1 MANDPDAIDWLA
13 WSKTRFS
20 VTVDDLSHYNLAQVD
35 PYTVRIAQ
43 TLCEQFKISKEGQ
56 RHLAHAFGS
65 LPEYRYHSALGMG
78 YGPRHLVRTLLK
90 SDPGFIF
97 LSVCG
102 VLCEYFSEDVV
113 VGVFMELM
121 KQSRIPPDMAP
132 ADFQWKRLVEVCYGV
147 LATSPFGAIVNGFTE
162 HGKAGAHVDGQS
174 VAQSLKTMN
183 SLAIGRE
190 KSASISAGAD
200 VPWFAAVAQWLFDLK
215 FVISGQDS
223 QQLFISPGI
232 READEAQLVF
242 HVDRPSTNTS
252 QETAPSS
259 TPTVTGGR
267 VVWETLFRSC
277 FGSAFQHLDKDILAC
292 TVANT
297 SAMIHGTIVG
307 AQHADSRIFFL
318 QQTSAVPGLGG
329 HGLNETIMAWFPE
342 LRRLSSHIE
351 KWAWLPWEE
360 AKNKFDE
367 NMKILE
373 STCTCSACGSAS
385 ATPAEMCKLSMV
397 EVIVSLGL
405 FIARMIV
412 VPQLYPKRSGVL
424 SFYQRHHARRL
435 AHKPERAP
443 RASDDFLRTFAAALP
458 TPLQMIHT
466 ACILFSGSAPFDQ
479 SESPACVTVTHAGLC
494 MAMTALKA
502 LTDDP
507 NISPKASILVT
518 TGNYQY
524 HGRLIPLGVAD
535 EGIIGL
541 SYSEL
546 FELVRTKPNAVRQI
560 AKLRGETL
568 LLSLIMLN
576 QGQEAEAEAKGWL
589 MV

>member
-1 MANDPDAIDWLA
+1 MAEDPDAIDWIA

-20 VTVDDLSHYNLAQVD
+20 ITVDDLSRYNLANVD

-56 RHLAHAFGS
+56 RNLAHAFGS
-65 LPEYRYHSALGMG
+65 LPESEYRGILGMG
-78 YGPRHLVRTLLK
+78 YGPRHLVQTILK
-90 SDPGFIF
+90 SDPGFVF
-97 LSVCG
+97 LSICG

-147 LATSPFGAIVNGFTE
+147 LATSPFGVIVNGFTE
-162 HGKAGAHVDGQS
+162 HGKAGAHADGQT

-183 SLAIGRE
+183 NLATGRE
-190 KSASISAGAD
+190 KSASILAGAD
-200 VPWFAAVAQWLFDLK
+200 VPWFAAVAQWLFDLR
-215 FVISGQDS
+215 FVIIGQDS
-223 QQLFISPGI
+223 QQRFISPGI

-242 HVDRPSTNTS
+242 RVDRSNTNTS
-252 QETAPSS
+252 QETAPSG
-259 TPTVTGGR
+259 TPAVTGGR

-297 SAMIHGTIVG
+297 SAMIHGTIVRD
-307 AQHADSRIFFL
+307 QHADSRIFFL
-318 QQTSAVPGLGG
+318 QQASDVPGLGG

-360 AKNKFDE
+360 ARNKFDE

-373 STCTCSACGSAS
+373 STCTCSTCGGAS
-385 ATPAEMCKLSMV
+385 TTPAEICKLSMV

-405 FIARMIV
+405 FIARMIII
-412 VPQLYPKRSGVL
+412 PQLYPKRSGIL
-424 SFYQRHHARRL
+424 SFYKRHHAGRL
-435 AHKPERAP
+435 AHKPARAP
-443 RASDDFLRTFAAALP
+443 RASDDFIKTFAAALP
-458 TPLQMIHT
+458 TPFQMIHT
-466 ACILFSGSAPFDQ
+466 ACILFSGSAPLDQ
-479 SESPACVTVTHAGLC
+479 SESPACVTITHAGLC
-494 MAMTALKA
+494 MAMTTLKA

-507 NISPKASILVT
+507 NITPKASVLVS

-524 HGRLIPLGVAD
+524 QGRLISLGIAD

-541 SYSEL
+541 GYSEL
-546 FELVRTKPNAVRQI
+546 FELSRTKPKAIRQI

-568 LLSLIMLN
+568 LMSLIMLN
-576 QGQEAEAEAKGWL
+576 QGQEADAEARGWL
-589 MV
+589 LM